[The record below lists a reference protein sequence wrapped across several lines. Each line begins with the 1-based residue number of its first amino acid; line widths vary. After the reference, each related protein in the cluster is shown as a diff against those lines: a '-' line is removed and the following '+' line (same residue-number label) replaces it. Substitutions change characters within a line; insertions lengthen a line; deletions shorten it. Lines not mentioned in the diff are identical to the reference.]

1 MQAIKK
7 ATTWQQLFVGYL
19 NEKNLHYVTAQLN
32 QIGNR
37 LNRYLLYKKISI
49 DTLAREASISSTLI
63 ANMLNGGSYDFIF
76 FLKVIHRLPD
86 LNTHWVCTGQGDMLV
101 PVAGEGPASP
111 QPAVPAAS
119 RQEAFPPPA
128 RQEISLLRKELEEK
142 NRLIQRL
149 KQTLAPVQHLLMD
162 VE

>member
-1 MQAIKK
+1 M
-7 ATTWQQLFVGYL
+7 
-19 NEKNLHYVTAQLN
+19 HYVTAQLN
-32 QIGNR
+32 HVGNR
-37 LNRYLLYKKISI
+37 LNRYLLFKKISI

-101 PVAGEGPASP
+101 AVTGEAPAP
-111 QPAVPAAS
+111 PAAS
-119 RQEAFPPPA
+119 QPEALPA
-128 RQEISLLRKELEEK
+128 PGRQEISLLRKQLEEK

-149 KQTLAPVQHLLMD
+149 KQTLAPIQHLLTD